1 MSKAVDNA
9 YRTIRE
15 GIIAGTYPQG
25 SHLTAQQLAEVSGLS
40 RTPIREAMRRLDAE
54 GLISL
59 IPNRGAFV
67 ARWTLGEIEQIYE
80 LRVMLEAFAA
90 RAAAERAT
98 EEQAADLRDLAE
110 QMVAIVA
117 EPEIDRD
124 RVAVV
129 NADFHRS
136 VLEACGNGR
145 LRDLLGSLT
154 EMPLVMSTFRNYS
167 RVELQR
173 SAAQHRELVE
183 AIAARD
189 GEWASAVMTAHIRSA
204 RRTLVGVARGQA
216 QAAGEP
222 VDASPRA
229 RRQPSA

>member
-1 MSKAVDNA
+1 MSKSVDNA

-25 SHLTAQQLAEVSGLS
+25 SHLTAQQLAEASGLS
-40 RTPIREAMRRLDAE
+40 RTPIREAMRRLHAE

-67 ARWTLGEIEQIYE
+67 ARWTLSEIEQIYE

-90 RAAAERAT
+90 RTAAERASEAQT
-98 EEQAADLRDLAE
+98 ANLQVLADQMAQIVEEE
-110 QMVAIVA
+110 
-117 EPEIDRD
+117 EIDHG
-124 RVAVV
+124 RVAAV
-129 NADFHRS
+129 NGDFHRS

-154 EMPLVMSTFRNYS
+154 EMPLVMSTFRNYT
-167 RVELQR
+167 RAELRR

-183 AIAARD
+183 AITARD

-216 QAAGEP
+216 AMT
-222 VDASPRA
+222 
-229 RRQPSA
+229 